1 MKLSAKNIITFAA
14 AFGFTLCL
22 AACGA
27 KQGTEGA
34 DKKAMDFPKK
44 PVTVVVPYGAGGGND
59 TVARMLASVSDQYLG
74 QKLVVEN
81 QGGGNTIPGSASVAK
96 ADPDGYTI
104 LLNNNTSITA
114 VTQVYEAGF
123 DPREDLI
130 PFATPGTYSN
140 VICAG
145 PAAPAKTAE
154 EFIAYCKEHPG
165 EVTISCAGYA
175 DATGLT
181 VFRMMDAM
189 GIECQVI
196 PFTSGSEQIS
206 NLLGGHVM
214 YSSVAGGN
222 VVKHA
227 QEGTVVPII
236 ETCGIEDNSYKVPTL
251 ADLGYEEALTP
262 ICRMFYAPK
271 GTPDEVLDILAAAF
285 EKMFQDEE
293 MQKMFGEIYEPLD
306 HSSVDRKQ
314 LTEDHLND
322 YEDFGTIITEL
333 DLKSKV

>member
-1 MKLSAKNIITFAA
+1 MRNTLKAMAAGLAVCTALSVMGCRSGEQKTGETEKKAA
-14 AFGFTLCL
+14 AYP
-22 AACGA
+22 
-27 KQGTEGA
+27 E
-34 DKKAMDFPKK
+34 K
-44 PVTVVVPYGAGGGND
+44 PITVIVPYGAGGGND
-59 TVARMLASVSDQYLG
+59 TVARMLASVSDKYLG
-74 QKLVVEN
+74 QKLVIEN
-81 QGGGNTIPGSASVAK
+81 QGGGNTIPGSSAAVK
-96 ADPDGYTI
+96 AEADGYTI

-114 VTQVYEAGF
+114 VTQVYDADF
-123 DPREDLI
+123 DPQTDLI

-154 EFIAYCKEHPG
+154 EFVEYCKVHPG

-181 VFRMMDAM
+181 VFRMMEAM
-189 GIECQVI
+189 GIECQVV

-227 QEGTVVPII
+227 QEGSVTPII
-236 ETCGIEDNSYKVPTL
+236 ETCGVENNSYKIPTL
-251 ADLGYEEALTP
+251 ADLGYESALTP

-271 GTPDEVLDILAAAF
+271 DTPEEVLDILDEAF
-285 EKMFQDEE
+285 DKMFQDEE
-293 MQKMFGEIYEPLD
+293 MKKMFGEIYEPLD
-306 HSSVDRKQ
+306 NYSVDRAQ
-314 LTEDHLND
+314 LKENHLKD
-322 YEDFGTIITEL
+322 YEAFGKIIEEL